1 MMLQYDQYRGGVPSR
16 SSKAEQSEN
25 HEGERR
31 TPIRPRESMKDII
44 YNGVGEEN
52 AKGGSRVVAFL
63 FSVII
68 LTTRPIVIIIIKEGE
83 IEIFITSFTLS
94 LMPSPYPEGRR
105 LSVYGSAQGLLESY
119 LSSIKRGC
127 GWSWSSDR
135 FSWWLNKIL
144 FGKLLINCSDVV
156 SFTKICGLVGVK

>member
-31 TPIRPRESMKDII
+31 TPIRHRESMKDII

-94 LMPSPYPEGRR
+94 LMPSPYPEGT
-105 LSVYGSAQGLLESY
+105 Q
-119 LSSIKRGC
+119 
-127 GWSWSSDR
+127 
-135 FSWWLNKIL
+135 
-144 FGKLLINCSDVV
+144 LINIWIS
-156 SFTKICGLVGVK
+156 TGVIRKLFELHNAWLWL

>member
-25 HEGERR
+25 REGERR

-52 AKGGSRVVAFL
+52 GKGGSRVVAYL

-68 LTTRPIVIIIIKEGE
+68 LTSRPIVIIIIKEGE
-83 IEIFITSFTLS
+83 IEIFITSFTIS
-94 LMPSPYPEGRR
+94 LMLSPR
-105 LSVYGSAQGLLESY
+105 LAVQSMKEHLCFRVGKAPVDKVGLGH
-119 LSSIKRGC
+119 RA
-127 GWSWSSDR
+127 
-135 FSWWLNKIL
+135 
-144 FGKLLINCSDVV
+144 
-156 SFTKICGLVGVK
+156 